1 VSLPKPHPPT
11 GPPPDVHKINKA
23 SMKQGFYHDYPYDD
37 LEEDF
42 PLDINDIGIAFDD
55 SGESQM

>member
-1 VSLPKPHPPT
+1 
-11 GPPPDVHKINKA
+11 
-23 SMKQGFYHDYPYDD
+23 MKQGFYHADDPYDD
-37 LEEDF
+37 LEEQNF